1 MADTLEYI
9 LSLRDEISSKLDKVG
24 FSSDGMRN
32 KISQLKE
39 SIDSSK
45 KTMRDLGQESDQLGK
60 RFSAMRNLGGSIG
73 ALQERLAALRNERD
87 WIPANKIQNIKA
99 YNKEIEHLDRKIQ
112 NLQAT
117 TGRSKIGGWFDD
129 AFQQVPFAGLLK
141 NPLVIAGAM
150 AGKSIHLG
158 IQSEMQNTAFSVI
171 LGGEEA
177 AKGLIDDIANYS
189 KKTPYEKLGL
199 GDAAKTMLGFGIA
212 QEKIMPNLKMIG
224 DIAMGDANKM
234 NSLALAFSQIQLAG
248 KLQGQDLMQLIN
260 AGFNPL
266 GVIAQQTGKSMS
278 ELKDE
283 MAKGAISAQMVE
295 DAFRAATEEG
305 GQFYGMA
312 DKMSETV
319 GGKLS
324 TMMDN
329 LNDLFLKLFNII
341 QPVLMPAIDL
351 LIFGFT
357 AIGDGI
363 EWFMQAIEEGNP
375 WLIALGSLIAGVT
388 AGLIAFKIANNIG
401 KISIVQIIAG
411 MKAKIVTWW
420 ALNAAMLAN
429 PVFLITAGIVAL
441 GAAVYGF
448 TKLLNSQ
455 TQAQQL
461 SNEVSKRS
469 TAAAADENA
478 ELNIS
483 IEQLKKTNAGSKERI
498 KLMDELAGKYPEII
512 SKYDLENASLEQ
524 INKMHKEIADS
535 VMERARKEVLADMYK
550 EQMRERL
557 EKEAAGP
564 SFWQKASEFGVRSI
578 AAVTTLG
585 LSEYTGAYEKFGV
598 TAERLHQKEL
608 GRISEKKDALLK
620 MLTAT
625 EEKSK
630 GMFSNIFTMMKG
642 DFEDSMTG
650 AADKIKALD
659 PLNTEEG
666 IRARIKELTDLK
678 AGLQIGSKDYNA
690 AESEINKLQKR
701 LQRGKAG
708 ASGSKTNA
716 SIATGGTR
724 NTVVNLSFNNMVE
737 NLNIAKAGFKES
749 ANEMEREI
757 TDNLMRTLAMANS
770 AGG

>member
-1 MADTLEYI
+1 MSDTLEYI
-9 LSLRDEISSKLDKVG
+9 LSLKDEISSKLDKVG

-32 KISQLKE
+32 KITQLKE
-39 SIDSSK
+39 SIEISK
-45 KTMRDLGQESDQLGK
+45 RTMRELGQESNQLRN

-87 WIPANKIQNIKA
+87 WIPASKIQNIKA

-112 NLQAT
+112 NLQET
-117 TGRSKIGGWFDD
+117 TGRSKIGSWFND

-171 LGGEEA
+171 LGGDEA
-177 AKGLIDDIANYS
+177 AKGLIDDIAEYS

-224 DIAMGDANKM
+224 DIAMGDAAKM
-234 NSLALAFSQIQLAG
+234 DSLALAFSQISSAG

-266 GVIAQQTGKSMS
+266 GVMAKQTGKSMA
-278 ELKDE
+278 ELKDD
-283 MAKGAISAQMVE
+283 MARGAISAEMVE
-295 DAFRAATEEG
+295 DAFRAATSEG

-341 QPVLMPAIDL
+341 QPILMPAIDL

-363 EWFMQAIEEGNP
+363 EWFMQAIEDGNP
-375 WLIALGSLIAGVT
+375 WLIALSSLIAGVS
-388 AGLIAFKIANNIG
+388 AGLIAFKIANNLG
-401 KISIVQIIAG
+401 RVSIVQIIAG
-411 MKAKIVTWW
+411 MKAKIVAWW
-420 ALNAAMLAN
+420 SLNAAMLAN

-441 GAAVYGF
+441 GSAVYGF

-455 TQAQQL
+455 TKAQQL
-461 SNEVSKRS
+461 NNEVSKRAS
-469 TAAAADENA
+469 EAAADEHA

-483 IEQLKKTNAGSKERI
+483 IEKLKQTNAGSKERI

-524 INKMHKEIADS
+524 INAMHKEIAAS
-535 VMERARKEVLADMYK
+535 VEERARKEVLAEMYK

-557 EKEAAGP
+557 EREAEGP
-564 SFWQKASEFGVRSI
+564 SFLQKISEFGVRST
-578 AAVTTLG
+578 AAIFTMG
-585 LSEYTGAYEKFGV
+585 ISEFTGAYEQLGV
-598 TAERLHQKEL
+598 TADGMHQKEL
-608 GRISEKKDALLK
+608 GRISEKEKALLN
-620 MLTAT
+620 MLTNA
-625 EEKSK
+625 EDKSK
-630 GMFSNIFTMMKG
+630 SIFASMLDMIRG
-642 DFEDSMTG
+642 NFEEAMTG
-650 AADKIKALD
+650 TVEKIQELD
-659 PLNTEEG
+659 PLNTEQG
-666 IRARIKELTDLK
+666 IRERIKELSELK
-678 AGLQIGSKDYNA
+678 AGLQIGSSDYLST
-690 AESEINKLQKR
+690 ESEINRLRKK
-701 LQRGKAG
+701 LQRGKSG

-724 NTVVNLSFNNMVE
+724 NTIVNLSFNNMVE
-737 NLNIAKAGFKES
+737 HLSIAKAGFKES
-749 ANEMEREI
+749 AHEMEREI
-757 TDNLMRTLAMANS
+757 TDNLMRTLAMANA